1 MSECGF
7 RAVFNLVGV
16 DRELIVKSFKTLER
30 EMRFGRGFVRVDV
43 DGDNVVITVCAK
55 DLTSLRS
62 LVGGVMK
69 SLYLI
74 LKVEELDKHGEA

>member
-7 RAVFNLVGV
+7 KAVFYLKGV
-16 DRELIVKSFKTLER
+16 NRELIVNSFKTLER
-30 EMRFGRGFVRVDV
+30 EMRFGRGFVSIDVV
-43 DGDNVVITVCAK
+43 DGDVVIMVCAK

-62 LVGGVMK
+62 LVNGVIK

-74 LKVEELDKHGEA
+74 FKVEELG

>member
-1 MSECGF
+1 MGECVF
-7 RAVFNLVGV
+7 RARFFLEGV
-16 DRELIVKSFKTLER
+16 DKELIIKSFKTLER
-30 EMRFGRGFVRVDV
+30 EMRFGRGFVKVET
-43 DGDNVVITVCAK
+43 DGDNVVITICAK

-74 LKVEELDKHGEA
+74 LRVEELG